1 MKIID
6 DLSESE
12 PVKSKTLPF
21 LKQMEVIRSS
31 PLGSYVRSESKV
43 EGELDSLIE
52 FSRGKSLFDLAELQ
66 SQLEEALG
74 RKIDVVTCRSLHP
87 LLENRILTEQIRIL

>member
-43 EGELDSLIE
+43 ESDLDFLIE
-52 FSRGKSLFDLAELQ
+52 FPR
-66 SQLEEALG
+66 
-74 RKIDVVTCRSLHP
+74 
-87 LLENRILTEQIRIL
+87 